1 MFDLELN
8 ASRKLP
14 AKLAADRKY
23 EEGSLMPGRP
33 RMTLKRL
40 NELAERAEAY
50 GSDLFNLVP
59 AQYRDRQASNDPTGE
74 AWRRAADAAITN
86 YQALNARRE
95 LVAQKV
101 ARAEQL
107 KSIMEEGRR

>member
-1 MFDLELN
+1 MSNARTTAHDLK
-8 ASRKLP
+8 AP
-14 AKLAADRKY
+14 
-23 EEGSLMPGRP
+23 
-33 RMTLKRL
+33 

-50 GSDLFNLVP
+50 GSAIFNLIP
-59 AQYRDRQASNDPTGE
+59 AQYQDQQASNYPTGE

-86 YQALNARRE
+86 YQALSALRE